1 MHVVEG
7 INVGRSWI
15 HWCSSW
21 RHGES
26 RKKIRRKCEK
36 EREKERK
43 FRNGIVT
50 NFWIV
55 TNSKKE

>member
-1 MHVVEG
+1 MLAGAGFTGAARGG
-7 INVGRSWI
+7 I
-15 HWCSSW
+15 
-21 RHGES
+21 GES